1 MDWTGVR
8 RAAGLALAVV
18 FLLAAVPAS
27 ALPAAGPEDGPE
39 LSLVERVVGWFAGL
53 LPGEPAPDRL
63 WEGLGHGIDPNGTE
77 AETQDDDPT
86 ADPELGH
93 GIDPDG

>member
-18 FLLAAVPAS
+18 FLLAAMPAS
-27 ALPAAGPEDGPE
+27 ALPVEVPEEGPE

-53 LPGEPAPDRL
+53 LPGEATPDRA
-63 WEGLGHGIDPNGTE
+63 WEGLGTGIDPEGTE
-77 AETQDDDPT
+77 AEGQEDDPT
-86 ADPELGH
+86 ADPQIDM

>member
-27 ALPAAGPEDGPE
+27 ALPAEATEDGPE
-39 LSLVERVVGWFAGL
+39 LSLVERMVGWFAGI
-53 LPGEPAPDRL
+53 LPGEPTVDRV
-63 WEGLGHGIDPNGTE
+63 WEGLGTGIDPNGTE

-86 ADPELGH
+86 ADPQLGD
-93 GIDPDG
+93 GIDPNG